1 MLTLKCTFI
10 STDTEVAMLHTLS
23 IMEARKQLT
32 SLPETLFHDGQPDV
46 LEITRRGK
54 PVLAVLPWEL
64 YEVIS
69 ETLEIMG
76 DKELMAQ
83 LRQSIQE
90 MDSSK
95 LITWQDAKQELC
107 L

>member
-1 MLTLKCTFI
+1 MPQ
-10 STDTEVAMLHTLS
+10 TLS

-32 SLPETLFHDGQPDV
+32 SLPESLLRDGQVDV

-54 PVLAVLPWEL
+54 PVLAVMPWEL
-64 YEVIS
+64 YEAVS
-69 ETLEIMG
+69 ETLEVMG
-76 DKELMAQ
+76 NKELMAQ

-90 MDSSK
+90 MDSEK
-95 LITWQDAKQELC
+95 LISWQVAKKELA